1 MHATVALR
9 IRRGMEPIRLPSE
22 GIAPQRISMYRFP
35 SAKHL
40 DNCRENGHDCR
51 EKCLPRTVPDSDPY
65 HCGNFGTTARPT
77 EKDKVFIFGDD
88 RGTSPEGF
96 IPDFE
101 IGSGGHVQITDV

>member
-9 IRRGMEPIRLPSE
+9 IRRGMETDSFAIGGHRPSTNLDD
-22 GIAPQRISMYRFP
+22 RFP
-35 SAKHL
+35 SAEHL
-40 DNCRENGHDCR
+40 DNCRENGHNCG

-65 HCGNFGTTARPT
+65 HCGYFGTTARPT
-77 EKDKVFIFGDD
+77 EKDEVFILGDD